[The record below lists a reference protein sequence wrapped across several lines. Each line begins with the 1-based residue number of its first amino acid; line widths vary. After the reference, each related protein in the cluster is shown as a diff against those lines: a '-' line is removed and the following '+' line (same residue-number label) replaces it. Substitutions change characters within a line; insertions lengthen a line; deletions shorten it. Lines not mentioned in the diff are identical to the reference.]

1 MQNFIPMSIENSTF
15 NNYPIEFKEVN
26 PEDFTHV
33 IESDGEIR
41 ERDTFI
47 IENNN
52 EKIIIEPNAEN
63 GYINE
68 ALQPHINIH
77 HKNTVVIN
85 AAVGQGK
92 SYGIIK
98 TIKRYYED
106 ISRQKYLIIV
116 ASPFVSIVK
125 QYVNDIHVDGGIPK
139 EEIFDYNNLGRTS
152 NRDYLNMPVH
162 VVTVN
167 TLLGNPG
174 EDGFKNSE
182 AKREYLSLLSKHCE
196 NNSIKVVFIYD
207 EIHDSYHNFK
217 QEYVFNLWKWQRVI
231 HKNFIISATF
241 NEASKIVIEYLAEL
255 TDRKI
260 KIIESK
266 RTRFSRKQSALYLHY
281 SDDYNF
287 TTNTKE
293 IRNTIFRLLERK
305 KDIDILCYSKS
316 LSKDIINP
324 REDIGKELRKVYG
337 NDRVKDCTSQLASN
351 SREENTEPQNQFDKL
366 MCNVGTNFKTGVSIK
381 KHNHALVIIMPSRST
396 RLHFKNQYG
405 IFSGGINSVIQA
417 LARQRHM
424 EPKGGETE
432 EKNQIHIILPR
443 PNQFDYTSL
452 QYTLMNQAQKLQFSK
467 LYSRVHEV
475 SEQEEPVKYFKLG
488 LQNWLLK
495 QFYSVELQGYLSNEI
510 DIVGTRNR
518 RGLPTLNFPEF
529 KTFVLEKGEDYL
541 ANTYPVFGG
550 DISGYI
556 TYAAIT
562 NQFVN
567 CKLEKVFAS
576 KMLWFSE
583 VDIEEELTKF
593 YNNHAI
599 EYKLRLHL
607 DYGNF
612 SAYYYELRDYMF
624 NVCKV
629 AYKRRKL
636 NQEQETYQRSKEALK
651 AFEVKLISKARKWFF
666 GVLHTE
672 DYSRADYLL
681 DNIKIASEIETSTT
695 EDEVQQKRVALFLAI
710 GHFRNK
716 LFENIKE
723 YDSIGKQYYYLRTD
737 NEFGLDSTDLDVLTQ
752 LEGLLAYDDF
762 LNNDIFTF
770 RRSLENKTPR
780 QKINSLYKLLK
791 KDFVVLGKRREH
803 HVSGER
809 ILVKEVI
816 SIRIMNYNSINF
828 LNPSINWE
836 QIKQEGIDYLGQA
849 EYDRLYS
856 ELALDDIDTFGF

>member
-1 MQNFIPMSIENSTF
+1 MNTEFED
-15 NNYPIEFKEVN
+15 YPIEFKEVN
-26 PEDFTHV
+26 PDDFISGTNLAGSR
-33 IESDGEIR
+33 I
-41 ERDTFI
+41 
-47 IENNN
+47 NNSTL
-52 EKIIIEPNAEN
+52 EIEPNGQKTIIQPNER
-63 GYINE
+63 GYIND
-68 ALQPHINIH
+68 ALQAQITLGY
-77 HKNTVVIN
+77 KNTVVVN

-92 SYGIIK
+92 SYAIIQ
-98 TIKRYYED
+98 TIKKYYED
-106 ISRQKYLIIV
+106 DSDQEYLIIV
-116 ASPFVSIVK
+116 ASPFVSLVK
-125 QYVNDIHVDGGIPK
+125 QYINDIHVDGGIPK
-139 EEIFDYNNLGRTS
+139 EEIFDYNNLVRTS
-152 NRDYLNMPVH
+152 NTDYLNKSVH

-182 AKREYLSLLSKHCE
+182 VKREYLSLLSKYCE

-217 QEYVFNLWKWQRVI
+217 QEYIFNLWKWQKVI

-241 NEASKIVIEYLAEL
+241 NEASKVVIEYLAEL
-255 TDRKI
+255 TDKKI

-287 TTNTKE
+287 TTETKE
-293 IRNTIFRLLERK
+293 IKNTIFRLLERK

-324 REDIGKELRKVYG
+324 REDIGKQLRKAYG
-337 NDRVKDCTSQLASN
+337 KNNIKDCTSQLASN
-351 SREENTEPQNQFDKL
+351 SREENIEQQNQFDNS

-381 KHNHALVIIMPSRST
+381 KRNHALVIIMPSRST

-417 LARQRHM
+417 LARQRFM
-424 EPKGGETE
+424 EPEREETQ
-432 EKNQIHIILPR
+432 EKNQIHIVLSR

-488 LQNWLLK
+488 LQSRLLN
-495 QFYSVELQGYLSNEI
+495 QFYSLELHGYLSNEI

-518 RGLPTLNFPEF
+518 RELPALNFPEF

-541 ANTYPVFGG
+541 ANTYPIFGG

-576 KMLWFSE
+576 NMLWFSE
-583 VDIEEELTKF
+583 ANIEEELTKF

-636 NQEQETYQRSKEALK
+636 NQEQEAYQRSKEALK
-651 AFEVKLISKARKWFF
+651 AFEIQLISRARKWFF
-666 GVLHTE
+666 GAEHTE

-681 DNIKIASEIETSTT
+681 DNIKIASEIEISTI
-695 EDEVQQKRVALFLAI
+695 EDEVQQKRIALFKAI

-716 LFENIKE
+716 LLANINE
-723 YDSIGKQYYYLRTD
+723 YNSRGKQYYYLRTD
-737 NEFGLDSTDLDVLTQ
+737 NEFGLDSADLDVLTQ

-762 LNNDIFTF
+762 LNNDIFIF
-770 RRSLENKTPR
+770 RRSLNNKTPK

-791 KDFVVLGKRREH
+791 KDFIMLGKRKEH
-803 HVSGER
+803 YISGER
-809 ILVKEVI
+809 VLVKEVI
-816 SIRIMNYNSINF
+816 SIKIMNHNSINF

-836 QIKQEGIDYLGQA
+836 QIKQENIDYLGEV
-849 EYDRLYS
+849 EYERLHS
-856 ELALDDIDTFGF
+856 ELTLDDINTSDF

>member
-1 MQNFIPMSIENSTF
+1 MNTEFKD
-15 NNYPIEFKEVN
+15 YPIEYKEVN
-26 PEDFTHV
+26 PDDFICETDIV
-33 IESDGEIR
+33 GSRTNNSTLKIEPNGQ
-41 ERDTFI
+41 
-47 IENNN
+47 
-52 EKIIIEPNAEN
+52 KIIIPPDEN
-63 GYINE
+63 GYINNS
-68 ALQPHINIH
+68 LQAQITIDY
-77 HKNTVVIN
+77 KNTVIVN

-106 ISRQKYLIIV
+106 TSRQKYLIIV
-116 ASPFVSIVK
+116 ASPFVSLVK

-139 EEIFDYNNLGRTS
+139 EKIFDYNNLGRTS
-152 NRDYLNMPVH
+152 NIDYLNKFVH
-162 VVTVN
+162 VVTAN

-182 AKREYLSLLSKHCE
+182 IKREYLSLLSKYCE
-196 NNSIKVVFIYD
+196 KNSIKVVFIYD
-207 EIHDSYHNFK
+207 EIHDSHHNFR
-217 QEYVFNLWKWQRVI
+217 QEYIFNLWKWQKVI

-241 NEASKIVIEYLAEL
+241 NEASKVVVEYLAEL

-287 TTNTKE
+287 TTETKE
-293 IRNTIFRLLERK
+293 IKNTIFRLLERK
-305 KDIDILCYSKS
+305 KDIDVLCYSKS

-324 REDIGKELRKVYG
+324 REDIGKELRKMYG
-337 NDRVKDCTSQLASN
+337 NDGIKDCTSQLASN
-351 SREENTEPQNQFDKL
+351 SREENIEQQNQFDNS

-417 LARQRHM
+417 LARQRYM
-424 EPKGGETE
+424 KPEEETQ
-432 EKNQIHIILPR
+432 EKNQIHIILSR

-467 LYSRVHEV
+467 LYSRVHDV
-475 SEQEEPVKYFKLG
+475 NEQEECVKYFKFG
-488 LQNWLLK
+488 IQNRLLY

-518 RGLPTLNFPEF
+518 RGLPALNFPEF

-541 ANTYPVFGG
+541 ANTYPIFGR

-562 NQFVN
+562 NQFIN

-583 VDIEEELTKF
+583 TNIEEELTRF
-593 YNNHAI
+593 YSNHAI

-612 SAYYYELRDYMF
+612 SAYYYELRDYVF

-629 AYKRRKL
+629 SYKRKRL

-651 AFEVKLISKARKWFF
+651 AFEIQLISRAKKWFF
-666 GVLHTE
+666 GAEHTE

-681 DNIKIASEIETSTT
+681 DNIKTASEIETPTA
-695 EDEVQQKRVALFLAI
+695 EDEVQQKRITLFKAI

-716 LFENIKE
+716 LLVNIKK
-723 YDSIGKQYYYLRTD
+723 YDSKGKQYYYLRTD
-737 NEFGLDSTDLDVLTQ
+737 NKFGLDSIDLDVLTQ
-752 LEGLLAYDDF
+752 LEGLLTYDDF
-762 LNNDIFTF
+762 LNNDIFIF

-791 KDFVVLGKRREH
+791 KDFVVLGKRKEH
-803 HVSGER
+803 YVSGER
-809 ILVKEVI
+809 VLVKEVI
-816 SIRIMNYNSINF
+816 SIKIMNHNSINF

-836 QIKQEGIDYLGQA
+836 QIKQERIDYLGQE

-856 ELALDDIDTFGF
+856 ELALDDIDTSGF